1 LLAAAL
7 LPLVAF
13 ARPTLDPAQVGNAQD
28 APTIAKGAQ
37 GPAVVRAQVLLDR
50 AWFSP
55 GEIDGGFGENMRL
68 AVRAFQS
75 AHGIQPI
82 GRIDKA
88 TWAALAGDEEEQVL
102 ASYAITERD
111 VAGPFRHIPADMM
124 ERAKLDRLPYE
135 SVLEALAER
144 FHASPQLLRSLNP
157 GKHFAANEEIVAP
170 QVLTHNPGAMK
181 GANIT
186 LRKREHVLQVV
197 DAGGTIVAQF
207 PISVG
212 RGRNELPE
220 GHLKVVSELR
230 DPVFHYDPALIR
242 DSKATHVRARIA
254 PGPNNPIGVVWL
266 GLSKPH
272 FGIHGTPSPA
282 KIGREETSGCIHL
295 TNWDAMRLAQMI
307 GPGTSVDVVG

>member
-1 LLAAAL
+1 MIAAAL
-7 LPLVAF
+7 LPLAAF
-13 ARPTLDPAQVGNAQD
+13 ARPALDPSSVGNAQGT
-28 APTIAKGAQ
+28 PTIAKGAR
-37 GPAVVRAQVLLDR
+37 GAAVVRAQVLLDR

-75 AHGIQPI
+75 SRALAPS

-88 TWAALAGDEEEQVL
+88 TWAALAGEEEEQVL
-102 ASYAITERD
+102 APYTITERD
-111 VAGPFRHIPADMM
+111 VAGPFRKIPVDMM

-135 SVLEALAER
+135 SAVEALAER
-144 FHASPQLLRSLNP
+144 FHASPELLRSLNP
-157 GKHFAANEEIVAP
+157 GKRFVANEEIVAP
-170 QVLTHNPGAMK
+170 QVLTRTPGAMK
-181 GANIT
+181 GANIE

-197 DAGGTIVAQF
+197 DAGGAVVAQF

-212 RGRNELPE
+212 RGKNELPE
-220 GHLKVVSELR
+220 GPLKVVSELR

-242 DSKATHVRARIA
+242 DSKAAHVRAKIA

-295 TNWDAMRLAQMI
+295 TNWDALRLAQMI
-307 GPGTSVDVVG
+307 GPGATVDVVG